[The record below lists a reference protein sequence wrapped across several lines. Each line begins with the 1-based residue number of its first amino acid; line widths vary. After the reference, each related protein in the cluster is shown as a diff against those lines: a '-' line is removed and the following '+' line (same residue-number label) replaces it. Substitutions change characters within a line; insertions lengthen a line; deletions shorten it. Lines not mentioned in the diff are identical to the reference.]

1 MEQRPLGHT
10 ERDVPLIGQGTWLL
24 DGRERKT
31 AIAALRRGLDLG
43 MTHVDT
49 AEMYGASET
58 IVGEAIAGRRERVFL
73 VSKVLP
79 ENASRRGT
87 LEACDRSLARL
98 GTDYL
103 DGYLLH
109 WRGSYPLAD
118 TIDAFEKL
126 RAKGKILAWG
136 VSNFD
141 ENDLEDVHRLVDIHL
156 MSCNQVLYHLE
167 DRAIEHR
174 VLPWCE
180 KHGVSVVA
188 YSPFGHGRF
197 PGPNTRGGRVL
208 AQIARAHGATPR
220 QVALRFLVRRPSVF
234 TIPKASTPAHAEENA
249 GAGDLRLSKDE
260 IRRIDQAFPL
270 GSPPREL
277 PVL

>member
-31 AIAALRRGLDLG
+31 VIAALRRGIDLG

-49 AEMYGASET
+49 AEMYGESET
-58 IVGEAIAGRRERVFL
+58 IVGEAIAGRREQVFL

-98 GTDYL
+98 RTDYL

-109 WRGSYPLAD
+109 WRGSYPLGD
-118 TIDAFEKL
+118 TIESFEDL

-141 ENDLEDVHRLVDIHL
+141 EGDLEDVHRIVDIHL
-156 MSCNQVLYHLE
+156 MSCNQVLYNLE

-197 PGPNTRGGRVL
+197 PRADSREGRVL
-208 AQIARAHGATPR
+208 AQIARAHGATVR

-234 TIPKASTPAHAEENA
+234 TIPKASTVAHAEENA
-249 GAGDLRLSKDE
+249 RAGDLRLSKEE